1 MKKTEN
7 HFQKGEITEG
17 GLVVERDHL
26 ESSNAF
32 LVFWNLFFFF
42 NDVATPWQHRAT
54 LYLLA
59 LRMFAHGNISCGVS
73 DEASGATSTEQQ

>member
-1 MKKTEN
+1 M
-7 HFQKGEITEG
+7 
-17 GLVVERDHL
+17 VERDHL

-32 LVFWNLFFFF
+32 LVFWNLFLIFF

-54 LYLLA
+54 LYLLV
-59 LRMFAHGNISCGVS
+59 LGMFAHGNISCVVS